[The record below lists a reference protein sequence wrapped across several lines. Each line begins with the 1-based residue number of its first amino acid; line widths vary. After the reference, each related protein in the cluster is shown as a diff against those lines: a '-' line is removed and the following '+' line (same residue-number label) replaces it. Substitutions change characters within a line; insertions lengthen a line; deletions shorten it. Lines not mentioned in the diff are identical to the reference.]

1 MTELVNLVIIS
12 GEKKKTCRVRRGMPL
27 LKALAEAGVKLEL
40 PCGGLGTCGGC
51 RVLLEGEASPPAPEE
66 VQFFS
71 SQMLAQ
77 GWRLA
82 CKTSLLGD
90 AEVYLPGRESRPD
103 IRSGPV
109 EKRRRTRAREEG
121 PVGAAVDL
129 GTTTLV
135 LTLVDLESSRRLV
148 TVAGLNPQT
157 AVGADLI
164 TRVQHALSKEGRERL
179 QEMLISGINILIE
192 EAAAKGGVIPEQ
204 ISMVTLAGNSV
215 MHHLFLGLPV
225 DSLSRT
231 PFAPARKEPYLT
243 EGAKT
248 GLAVHPR
255 AEVYLTPLLG
265 GFVGGDAAA
274 ALFAS
279 GLAAWPGK
287 GLLVDLGTNGEIIL
301 TGDGKVWAASTAA
314 GPAFEGQGITWGMRA
329 APGAITGVKLARD
342 GWYLET
348 LGGVAPL
355 GITGSGLI
363 ALVAAFLSLGLL
375 TQEGRLKSPEEM
387 LDLPEVLR
395 ERLRTGENGQEVLVD
410 RESGVTINQK
420 DIRLLQLAKGA
431 VRAAVDSLLDEA
443 GVVPEE
449 LDTLMLAGAF
459 GSGLDPSA
467 LLRIGLLPR
476 VPVARIKFIGNA
488 ALEGAVQA
496 LRPEARRELESLA
509 GKVRHIP
516 LGNREDYQEKF
527 VASLLFPAEN
537 SGDLL

>member
-1 MTELVNLVIIS
+1 M
-12 GEKKKTCRVRRGMPL
+12 
-27 LKALAEAGVKLEL
+27 
-40 PCGGLGTCGGC
+40 
-51 RVLLEGEASPPAPEE
+51 
-66 VQFFS
+66 
-71 SQMLAQ
+71 
-77 GWRLA
+77 
-82 CKTSLLGD
+82 
-90 AEVYLPGRESRPD
+90 
-103 IRSGPV
+103 
-109 EKRRRTRAREEG
+109 
-121 PVGAAVDL
+121 DL

-135 LTLVDLESSRRLV
+135 LTLVDLESGRRLV
-148 TVAGLNPQT
+148 TVTGLNPQT

-164 TRVQHALSKEGRERL
+164 TRIQHALSGEGRDRL